1 MEYDGINSVEIHEGF
16 KRDFKKLKKRYRSL
30 KDDLDTFIDTSVRAV
45 HVLDQPPESQ
55 GHFPVSG
62 LGIKVEGLYVA
73 KRFACKSLKG
83 TASRSGIRVVY
94 RFEKKTLYLYL
105 IEIFYKGDKENED
118 VNRIKSIFQKVIK

>member
-1 MEYDGINSVEIHEGF
+1 MEFDGINSVEIHEGF

-62 LGIKVEGLYVA
+62 LGIEVEGFMLRRDLLVRA
-73 KRFACKSLKG
+73 
-83 TASRSGIRVVY
+83 
-94 RFEKKTLYLYL
+94 
-105 IEIFYKGDKENED
+105 
-118 VNRIKSIFQKVIK
+118 